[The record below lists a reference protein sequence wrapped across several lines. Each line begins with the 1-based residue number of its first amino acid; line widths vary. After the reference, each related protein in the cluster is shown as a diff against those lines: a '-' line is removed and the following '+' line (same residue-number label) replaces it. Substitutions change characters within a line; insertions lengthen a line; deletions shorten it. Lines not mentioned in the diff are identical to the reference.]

1 MLIFILEKI
10 IKTIFVI
17 FFLKLFCVNNFSDS
31 IRLSEL
37 SAFVW
42 IEKVPYRLI
51 GRSVSVKFD

>member
-42 IEKVPYRLI
+42 IEKVPYRLT